1 MGLTQ
6 KSEGFLSHKSY
17 FKHWD
22 NSGQLPSS
30 SLSIHLRFITYTL
43 KALVYDLP
51 FSYKPQ
57 KTFFGDRGFAL
68 FNWIIYSS
76 GFSNLEMRSLNFKI
90 ITENPI

>member
-43 KALVYDLP
+43 KALVYVLP

-57 KTFFGDRGFAL
+57 KTFL
-68 FNWIIYSS
+68 EIEVLPYLIESS
-76 GFSNLEMRSLNFKI
+76 TAVVSQTWKWDL
-90 ITENPI
+90 